1 MCKKFYR
8 IGPWSWGLALGGS
21 VCKKKYKKIQKMN
34 KIVMATSN
42 QINEMVCEQQMSPI
56 KILRKTIA
64 FVTLLEV

>member
-1 MCKKFYR
+1 MCKKMYR
-8 IGPWSWGLALGGS
+8 IGPWSWGWALGGS
-21 VCKKKYKKIQKMN
+21 VCKKYKKNMN

-56 KILRKTIA
+56 KILHKTIT